1 MALPFD
7 STTIR
12 ELPYTIEAW
21 VWPMIT
27 AIVVSGVLVLVCVI
41 GLFWMAARPARQA
54 VVILM
59 PATSST
65 VSTTDDSRSPLNALH
80 PATKDKDN
88 VAAN

>member
-27 AIVVSGVLVLVCVI
+27 AIVVSGVLVLVCVTCF
-41 GLFWMAARPARQA
+41 GWQRGQPGKRL
-54 VVILM
+54 
-59 PATSST
+59 
-65 VSTTDDSRSPLNALH
+65 
-80 PATKDKDN
+80 
-88 VAAN
+88 

>member
-27 AIVVSGVLVLVCVI
+27 ALVVSGVLVLACVI
-41 GLFWMAARPARQA
+41 GLFWMAARPARTAIVIVMPSAASQMSADDDLRTA
-54 VVILM
+54 V
-59 PATSST
+59 S
-65 VSTTDDSRSPLNALH
+65 ALH
-80 PATKDKDN
+80 PATKD
-88 VAAN
+88 